1 MPDMKKVVNTFD
13 DLVDKIA
20 RDDNISK
27 EDAMIKARRRAPEI
41 FKALR
46 NGGHSKELHMKAASQ
61 HRVGNPS
68 NSRSANLPV
77 AAALKQKFDEAIAA
91 IRQETGCDLH
101 AAYRILRERD
111 PNLHAAF
118 RNA

>member
-1 MPDMKKVVNTFD
+1 MPDIKKVQTTFD

-20 RDDNISK
+20 SDGNISK
-27 EDAMIKARRRAPEI
+27 EEAMIKARRRAPEI

-46 NGGHSKELHMKAASQ
+46 EGGHSKELHMKARTQ

-77 AAALKQKFDEAIAA
+77 AAALKQQFDEALAA
-91 IRQETGCDLH
+91 IRKETGCDLA

-118 RNA
+118 RSA